1 MEVSRQWVA
10 GLPCFALLLPFHCS
24 SRLWALQCQSLI
36 SADDEKRCTLHKC
49 LHHNNWLAGERR
61 HREEEHSAKFA
72 CCPVLPCHRSKQD
85 LSHANSVNRDLLGRC
100 LRLTEVLVDFVV
112 DQGQQGGQL
121 QGQLAHLFSEVQD
134 VQHCSLRDALQVG
147 RGIPWW

>member
-1 MEVSRQWVA
+1 M
-10 GLPCFALLLPFHCS
+10 
-24 SRLWALQCQSLI
+24 
-36 SADDEKRCTLHKC
+36 
-49 LHHNNWLAGERR
+49 
-61 HREEEHSAKFA
+61 
-72 CCPVLPCHRSKQD
+72 PCHRSKQD

-121 QGQLAHLFSEVQD
+121 QGQLAHLLSEVQD

-147 RGIPWW
+147 KSIPWWVMGWQAAAAAARRPYDRSALLGAGCTRSQGQRQAKLTAELTGRHPCRCFCLLP